1 MDCIGH
7 EVTKSQTQLNDFHL
21 GTFIIIYSESPGR
34 DWGFPGGSVV
44 KNLLANAGDARD
56 VGSIP
61 GLRRSLGV
69 GNGNPLP
76 YSCLQ
81 DPMDKGG

>member
-1 MDCIGH
+1 MI
-7 EVTKSQTQLNDFHL
+7 
-21 GTFIIIYSESPGR
+21 
-34 DWGFPGGSVV
+34 

-61 GLRRSLGV
+61 GLRRSPGV
-69 GNGNPLP
+69 GNGNPLL

-81 DPMDKGG
+81 DPMDRDSHKTQWAIIHGAAKSDTTE